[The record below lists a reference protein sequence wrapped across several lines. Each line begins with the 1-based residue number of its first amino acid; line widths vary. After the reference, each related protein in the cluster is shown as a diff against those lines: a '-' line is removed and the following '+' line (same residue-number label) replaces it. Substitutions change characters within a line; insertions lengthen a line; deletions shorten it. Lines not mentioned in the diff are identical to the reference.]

1 MEIFCYDLML
11 AERWAAKRPGSIDLI
26 HDSNLFADV
35 DDRQIAAALE
45 LAADKANK
53 LKFQY
58 ICTFNSDKLPLSE
71 FSKGFDI
78 ASFTRLRL
86 TDETEDGGLLGIR
99 LPSAATRAPRSSS
112 KTFDLLQSSRA
123 EIESTMMPAA
133 AVVDIIAVASGT
145 DFAPDN
151 TEEEEYGLFNQN
163 ATTSTKKLVRG
174 TT

>member
-1 MEIFCYDLML
+1 MHLAKYQVIRDIATSATTVSASAWRSIARAAPVSNMEIFCYDLML
-11 AERWAAKRPGSIDLI
+11 AERWATKRPGSIDLI

-45 LAADKANK
+45 LAADKASR

-112 KTFDLLQSSRA
+112 KTFDLLNLSRA
-123 EIESTMMPAA
+123 GPRSNPRWCRRPP
-133 AVVDIIAVASGT
+133 S
-145 DFAPDN
+145 
-151 TEEEEYGLFNQN
+151 
-163 ATTSTKKLVRG
+163 
-174 TT
+174 